1 MARSAS
7 RKMTRKS
14 SKRSGSRKMMARKS
28 SAARKACV
36 KRTAKQMH
44 KKART
49 TRGHQLALGRA
60 QKACSK

>member
-14 SKRSGSRKMMARKS
+14 SKRSGSRKMTRKS
-28 SAARKACV
+28 SASRKACV
-36 KRTAKQMH
+36 KRTAKKMH

-49 TRGHQLALGRA
+49 LRGHQLALKRA
-60 QKACSK
+60 QKAC